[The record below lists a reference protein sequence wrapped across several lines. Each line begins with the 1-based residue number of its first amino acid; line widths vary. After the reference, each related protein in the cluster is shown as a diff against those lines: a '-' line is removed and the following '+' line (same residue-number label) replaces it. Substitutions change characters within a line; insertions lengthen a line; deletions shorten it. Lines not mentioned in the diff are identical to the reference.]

1 MRKLLPYEHQ
11 LVEHLKISEEEYLDF
26 LALQLDYTQSPEQ
39 KLEELRAE
47 PVSTIALVL
56 TVVGTLFQVAAA
68 LLAPKPEQEKQG
80 RTRREQQFAP
90 RFGFNSV
97 QDLAKYGDTV
107 NLIYGNIEDN
117 DQGGVRAGTSL
128 VWSAVQCFGSSQFMQ
143 SLLVVGAGK
152 IESIDVLKTAFGQSS
167 IRQFYT
173 QKSPATNGPSKA
185 WTYFSQSG
193 AIRFSNSNTSDTQDP
208 SRTGLGADDFVYQ
221 ITKTGTEKAQGF
233 SQAFSPSTLN
243 RFGIYGVVPI
253 KVQVEDRSDNGKVY
267 GRDNGVTINS
277 ISKYWPDL
285 SATEFRQPV
294 PVGHIFTLVFK
305 STGGNAAKDVDQSA
319 RDQRRALL
327 SSIDSGSIYKLG
339 SAKFRVVGRVD
350 NDNID
355 SEDIRIPFECVESGL
370 CPQEDYATEKFQ
382 DNRAEL
388 EQFIIDL
395 QNINKDLKDQLLLN
409 PPLFFPSIQ
418 SQVRTLESK
427 INDANNIIEELRA
440 IRKGIIKYRDL
451 DINQSYSQ
459 EINDQIKLINDI
471 EARIEVLRERRRDA
485 DSDNQR
491 DDLTE
496 RIQRQKLKLKREE
509 RVLKRAIIQY
519 GLETEVDDNGNN
531 IKDRIKKT
539 KALIASYTS
548 QMRLLKGPE
557 NLDLVAME
565 RRNQGWRN
573 DISENEGRIR
583 SFQRD
588 LANPEEWNDYFN
600 TKCLVKY
607 EEASYTTITNCN
619 IIDFAI
625 KARVFKRIAGRA
637 KKYADVEV
645 KEYNIS
651 DNGIKTRSAYFWLWY
666 RRISEGNGWQRVPQI
681 FVVRRGA
688 EVDNFLSLK
697 FIAADLAG
705 GWEFKFDAIAET
717 AAEMRYHGLANF
729 AYIQNTGNV
738 KEILLPGNHRITFRG
753 NLKDRVDRYQSPRND
768 NPAFLDE
775 WGLFSM
781 RSDTQVQFSFDQGPE
796 FQITAVTEQREES
809 FLSYPNLYDGL
820 SMLGFNTY
828 SGQGIQDLRAI
839 TVFVTK
845 GRRVRRIR
853 DDGTFPVTPDGAS
866 SFAPDI
872 FFDTIYDS
880 RDGIGQYAK
889 VAGIDMKQL
898 ALAKRFCQANRFFMD
913 GVIADQTPW
922 RQFWAEV
929 APYSLLELAKVG
941 GKETLLPAVPCDN
954 AGQIQRRITISSMFT
969 AGNILEDSYK
979 EEFMDYGTNVQ
990 DLIATVIFRRTR
1002 PNEDFPRNSSV
1013 EVSLNNVNES
1023 NAVRQTFDLSQFVTQ
1038 RTQAITFAKLLCNQR
1053 RHIRRAIEFRT
1064 FPSAAAISPGSYIYV
1079 ALGRNEW
1086 DNITSG
1092 VVEAGGALNTPVAG
1106 SVANGTYS
1114 ALLYKPSDA
1123 QATSLSGISVSG
1135 NVATALAGYEGWLF
1149 VLGSTVTNKRVFRVT
1164 EVSMDEEGE
1173 VSVRAVEHP
1182 CEISGNETLS
1192 RIANFDDALFTIR

>member
-1 MRKLLPYEHQ
+1 MRRLLPYEHQ
-11 LVEHLKISEEEYLDF
+11 LVEHLKISEQEYLDF
-26 LALQLDYTQSPEQ
+26 LALQHDYTLSPEQ
-39 KLEELRAE
+39 KLEELQAG
-47 PVSTIALVL
+47 PAAPAIALVL
-56 TVVGTLFQVAAA
+56 TIVGTLFQVAAA

-107 NLIYGNIEDN
+107 NLIYTNIDDN

-143 SLLVVGAGK
+143 SLLVLGAGEIENIDPLK
-152 IESIDVLKTAFGQSS
+152 IAFGQSS

-173 QKSPATNGPSKA
+173 QKT
-185 WTYFSQSG
+185 WTYFNPNGQV
-193 AIRFSNSNTSDTQDP
+193 RFSNSNTPDAADP
-208 SRTGLGADDFVYQ
+208 SRAGLGSNDYAYQ
-221 ITKTGTEKAQGF
+221 ITKIGTQKAEGF
-233 SQAFSPSTLN
+233 SQSFSPSSLN
-243 RFGIYGVVPI
+243 RFGIYAVVPI
-253 KVQVEDRSDNGKVY
+253 RVQVEDRADTGKVY
-267 GRDNGVTINS
+267 GRDNGVVVIGLST
-277 ISKYWPDL
+277 YWPDL
-285 SATEFRQPV
+285 SATEQRIPV
-294 PVGHIFTLVFK
+294 PVGFRFTMRFK
-305 STGGNAAKDVDQSA
+305 TTSGAVAKDVDQSA

-327 SSIDSGSIYKLG
+327 ASIDGGSIYKLG
-339 SAKFRVVGRVD
+339 SAKFKVVGRVD
-350 NDNID
+350 NDNIERD
-355 SEDIRIPFECVESGL
+355 NIDIPFECIESGL
-370 CPQEDYATEKFQ
+370 CPQEDYATEKYQ

-395 QNINKDLKDQLLLN
+395 QNINASLKDQLLLN
-409 PPLFFPSIQ
+409 PPIYLGSIAP
-418 SQVRTLESK
+418 QVANLEGLA
-427 INDANNIIEELRA
+427 NAANNLVEDLRA
-440 IRKGIIKYRDL
+440 LRKGVSKLRNL
-451 DINQSYSQ
+451 DASPYYDSQINNQIYYIDTIEL
-459 EINDQIKLINDI
+459 EI
-471 EARIEVLRERRRDA
+471 ERLREKRRD
-485 DSDNQR
+485 SD
-491 DDLTE
+491 DDTKKDDITNKIQE
-496 RIQRQKLKLKREE
+496 QKRILKREE
-509 RVLKRAIIQY
+509 RVLKRAIIEY
-519 GLETEVDDNGNN
+519 GLNVDTDDGGRN
-531 IKDRIKKT
+531 IKDRIKIL
-539 KALIASYTS
+539 KAQITNYSS
-548 QMRLLKGPE
+548 QLRLLRGPE
-557 NLDLVAME
+557 FLDQTAMTN
-565 RRNQGWRN
+565 RNNG
-573 DISENEGRIR
+573 ISSQIAANENRIR
-583 SFQRD
+583 SFERD

-619 IIDFAI
+619 IVDFAI
-625 KARVFKRIAGRA
+625 KAKVFKRVAGRA
-637 KKYADVEV
+637 KKYADVKV
-645 KEYNIS
+645 NEYNIS

-666 RRISEGNGWQRVPQI
+666 RRETEADGKWQRVPRI
-681 FVVRRGA
+681 FVVRRSA
-688 EVDNFLSLK
+688 EVDNFISLK

-705 GWEFKFDAIAET
+705 AWEFKFDAIAET
-717 AAEMRYHGLANF
+717 AAEMRYHGLSDF
-729 AYIQNTGNV
+729 AYIQNAGEV
-738 KEILLPGNHRITFRG
+738 KEILLPGNHKVTFRG
-753 NLKDRVDRYQSPRND
+753 DLKERVDRYQSPRND

-781 RSDTQVQFSFDQGPE
+781 RSDTQLTFSFDQGPE
-796 FQITAVTEQREES
+796 FQITAVTEQREEPFS
-809 FLSYPNLYDGL
+809 NYPNLYNGL
-820 SMLGFNTY
+820 AMLGFNTY

-839 TVFVTK
+839 TVFVNK
-845 GRRVRRIR
+845 GRKVRRLR
-853 DDGTFPVTPDGAS
+853 DDGTYPSTPDGAS

-872 FFDTIYDS
+872 FLDTILDN

-889 VAGIDMKQL
+889 VAGIDLRQL
-898 ALAKRFCQANRFFMD
+898 AVAKRFCRVNRFFMD

-1002 PNEDFPRNSSV
+1002 PNEDFPRNVSV
-1013 EVSLNNVNES
+1013 EVSLNGVNEA

-1064 FPSAAAISPGSYIYV
+1064 FPSAAVISPGSYIYV

-1092 VVEAGGALNTPVAG
+1092 VVEAGGVLNTPVAG
-1106 SVANGTYS
+1106 TVANGTYS
-1114 ALLYKPSDA
+1114 ALLYRPSDA

-1135 NVATALAGYEGWLF
+1135 NVASALAGYEGWLF
-1149 VLGSTVTNKRVFRVT
+1149 VLGSAVTNKRVFRVT
-1164 EVSMDEEGE
+1164 EVTMDEEGE
-1173 VSVRAVEHP
+1173 VGVRAVEHP